1 MYHKGRITFCLAC
14 VGACSSYKEAP
25 FVKQLTASFLSALTH
40 YLSTIFCTQV
50 AAKPEVEETLKSW
63 EISETEQLL
72 VRLQEVREKRQAQEN
87 QLRQTEE
94 EK

>member
-1 MYHKGRITFCLAC
+1 M
-14 VGACSSYKEAP
+14 
-25 FVKQLTASFLSALTH
+25 
-40 YLSTIFCTQV
+40 

>member
-1 MYHKGRITFCLAC
+1 M
-14 VGACSSYKEAP
+14 P
-25 FVKQLTASFLSALTH
+25 LTH
-40 YLSTIFCTQV
+40 SPSTIFYTQV
-50 AAKPEVEETLKSW
+50 AAKPEVEETLTSW

>member
-1 MYHKGRITFCLAC
+1 MTRFCRGLLKLL
-14 VGACSSYKEAP
+14 GGTTSIK
-25 FVKQLTASFLSALTH
+25 KLTSGFLCPNHMFSLQ
-40 YLSTIFCTQV
+40 TIFYTQV
-50 AAKPEVEETLKSW
+50 AAKPEVEEMLKSW

-94 EK
+94 DK

>member
-1 MYHKGRITFCLAC
+1 MYHKRRIT
-14 VGACSSYKEAP
+14 V
-25 FVKQLTASFLSALTH
+25 LTH
-40 YLSTIFCTQV
+40 FCRGLLKLLGGTTSKETYIWFSHTFSLQTIFYTQV
-50 AAKPEVEETLKSW
+50 AAKPEVEEMLKSW

-94 EK
+94 DK